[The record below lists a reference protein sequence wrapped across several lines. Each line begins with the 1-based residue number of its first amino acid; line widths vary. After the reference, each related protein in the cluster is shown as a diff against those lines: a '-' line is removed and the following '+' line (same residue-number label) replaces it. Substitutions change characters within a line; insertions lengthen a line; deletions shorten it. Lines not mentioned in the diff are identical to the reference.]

1 MEDLWECIQALS
13 RNGWRVKSG
22 MHKSLNF
29 RTDNYLQAVVYRIS
43 YPLHLLINPVTW

>member
-1 MEDLWECIQALS
+1 MEDLWEHIQALS

-29 RTDNYLQAVVYRIS
+29 CTENYLQAVVYCIS
-43 YPLHLLINPVTW
+43 YPLQLLINPATW